1 MSSFTLD
8 PAKYLALQKYRA
20 WRAAN
25 GMDASIGTFEQY
37 TMFRRE
43 EESIQRLT
51 DQLQAARAQLST
63 KLRDAIA
70 STNSALT
77 VDWNAIIADIGGK
90 PAPLP
95 APEPTPVTEPAPV
108 PAPAPEPTPE
118 PAPVPAPVAPVLD
131 SAIQNRDGSVTLTWQ
146 PVDGCAYVAYCNG
159 IATPGG
165 DIASPYTYTL
175 AALANQGVLGTVC
188 DFQVKAVDVV
198 THTESL
204 PSNTVQVV
212 VRNVLDTNFDAM
224 SIFYSIDRPV
234 ATDPSTWKYAQSADG
249 SLLNRGLLVSVLADS
264 NQANTVYSAANGL
277 TYTHVPVPNSSAD
290 KVNYYIWDHDTRG
303 FRDNIRATVHS
314 VDVASAP
321 TTAQPL
327 VRRQGIAMRDL
338 VSVRVNFLLEKQAN
352 VAYTTQPYI
361 FFQIYTVPTGSGD
374 KATWYKSR
382 FTVNKPTLLG
392 VQSSQMILDA
402 DVSLPLSL
410 SDTSNYSAVN
420 STSMSPYT
428 TGADEEVMAVS
439 VQTDSGAAQPFKF
452 VLRSAALQLASGE
465 TRTVNFKHLV

>member
-1 MSSFTLD
+1 
-8 PAKYLALQKYRA
+8 
-20 WRAAN
+20 
-25 GMDASIGTFEQY
+25 
-37 TMFRRE
+37 
-43 EESIQRLT
+43 
-51 DQLQAARAQLST
+51 
-63 KLRDAIA
+63 
-70 STNSALT
+70 
-77 VDWNAIIADIGGK
+77 
-90 PAPLP
+90 
-95 APEPTPVTEPAPV
+95 
-108 PAPAPEPTPE
+108 
-118 PAPVPAPVAPVLD
+118 
-131 SAIQNRDGSVTLTWQ
+131 
-146 PVDGCAYVAYCNG
+146 
-159 IATPGG
+159 
-165 DIASPYTYTL
+165 
-175 AALANQGVLGTVC
+175 
-188 DFQVKAVDVV
+188 
-198 THTESL
+198 
-204 PSNTVQVV
+204 
-212 VRNVLDTNFDAM
+212 
-224 SIFYSIDRPV
+224 
-234 ATDPSTWKYAQSADG
+234 
-249 SLLNRGLLVSVLADS
+249 
-264 NQANTVYSAANGL
+264 
-277 TYTHVPVPNSSAD
+277 
-290 KVNYYIWDHDTRG
+290 VNYYIWDHDTRG